1 MIYVARHGQ
10 TNIMWTQIC
19 GHADIEAD
27 GRRLCSMQSELA
39 QLVSDL
45 EQPPPITKIYV
56 SPLRR
61 AQETAESLM
70 KKVSVPIEVEP
81 RLIEMDFGQY
91 DGLPIETPPEFQ
103 KVRVGILATITRRRI
118 HHGCCRSGVSVAVA
132 ELEQSDED
140 VLLVCHNALIRV
152 IDNYFH
158 GKTMIDFLKFNVDN
172 TQLLRYERKT
182 ILINDIYIKKAIHL
196 RWIAFFL

>member
-10 TNIMWTQIC
+10 TQYNVDGKIC
-19 GHADIEAD
+19 GHADIELTEVGYA
-27 GRRLCSMQSELA
+27 QAEELA
-39 QLVSDL
+39 QLVSEL
-45 EQPPPITKIYV
+45 EQPITKIYV

-61 AQETAESLM
+61 AQETARIINE
-70 KKVSVPIEVEP
+70 KVSVPIEVEP

-91 DGLPIETPPEFQ
+91 DGLPIETPEFQ
-103 KVRVGILATITRRRI
+103 KVRVEFSLPLPDGESIMD
-118 HHGCCRSGVSVAVA
+118 VAGRVYPLLA

-172 TQLLRYERKT
+172 TQLLRYERKR
-182 ILINDIYIKKAIHL
+182 Y
-196 RWIAFFL
+196 

>member
-10 TNIMWTQIC
+10 TQYNVDGKIC
-19 GHADIEAD
+19 GHADIELTEVGYA
-27 GRRLCSMQSELA
+27 QAEELA

-45 EQPPPITKIYV
+45 EQPITKIYV

-61 AQETAESLM
+61 AQETARIINE
-70 KKVSVPIEVEP
+70 KVSVPIE
-81 RLIEMDFGQY
+81 
-91 DGLPIETPPEFQ
+91 TPEFQ
-103 KVRVGILATITRRRI
+103 KVRVEFSLPLPDGESIMD
-118 HHGCCRSGVSVAVA
+118 VAGRVYPLLA

-172 TQLLRYERKT
+172 TQLLRYERKR
-182 ILINDIYIKKAIHL
+182 Y
-196 RWIAFFL
+196 

>member
-10 TNIMWTQIC
+10 TQYNVDGKIC
-19 GHADIEAD
+19 GHADIELTEVGYA
-27 GRRLCSMQSELA
+27 QAEELA

-45 EQPPPITKIYV
+45 EQPITKIYV

-61 AQETAESLM
+61 AQETARIINE
-70 KKVSVPIEVEP
+70 KVSVPIEVEP

-91 DGLPIETPPEFQ
+91 DGLPIETPEFQ
-103 KVRVGILATITRRRI
+103 KVRVEFSLPLPDGESIMD
-118 HHGCCRSGVSVAVA
+118 VAGRVYPLLA

-172 TQLLRYERKT
+172 TQLLRYERKR
-182 ILINDIYIKKAIHL
+182 YGSVAK
-196 RWIAFFL
+196 F